1 MTKVKIC
8 GFTEPNNARD
18 AALAGVDAIGLV
30 FYDKSPRNVDI
41 HSAQKIIEALP
52 PFINRVGLFVN
63 ANPSFIDE
71 ILCEVPLDT
80 LQFHGDESVLDCA
93 QYQMPF
99 IKSLRVKPDTNVK
112 EIAENFSSASA
123 LLLDSF
129 SPSSYGGTGES
140 FDWSLACVKISLPII
155 LAGGLTVDNVA
166 DAIKQVNPYAVDAS
180 SGVESAPGVKDIDM
194 LCEIISK
201 NNEALEVLKNKHQ
214 VDIRSYPE
222 EVLNELYEIST
233 KVVKELSLSSDF
245 AKEVYNSYTSFHEK
259 TRNWNEISIKS
270 YLNTNK

>member
-41 HSAQKIIEALP
+41 HSAQKIIEELP

-129 SPSSYGGTGES
+129 SPSGYGGTGES

-180 SGVESAPGVKDIDM
+180 SGVESAPGVKDIDK
-194 LCEIISK
+194 I
-201 NNEALEVLKNKHQ
+201 EAF
-214 VDIRSYPE
+214 IRH
-222 EVLNELYEIST
+222 T
-233 KVVKELSLSSDF
+233 
-245 AKEVYNSYTSFHEK
+245 NS
-259 TRNWNEISIKS
+259 
-270 YLNTNK
+270 

>member
-41 HSAQKIIEALP
+41 HSAQKIIEARP

-180 SGVESAPGVKDIDM
+180 SGVESAPGVKDIDK
-194 LCEIISK
+194 I
-201 NNEALEVLKNKHQ
+201 EAF
-214 VDIRSYPE
+214 IRH
-222 EVLNELYEIST
+222 T
-233 KVVKELSLSSDF
+233 
-245 AKEVYNSYTSFHEK
+245 NS
-259 TRNWNEISIKS
+259 
-270 YLNTNK
+270 

>member
-18 AALAGVDAIGLV
+18 AALVGVDAIGLV

-112 EIAENFSSASA
+112 EIAENFSAASA

-180 SGVESAPGVKDIDM
+180 SGVESAPGVKDIDK
-194 LCEIISK
+194 I
-201 NNEALEVLKNKHQ
+201 EAF
-214 VDIRSYPE
+214 IRH
-222 EVLNELYEIST
+222 T
-233 KVVKELSLSSDF
+233 
-245 AKEVYNSYTSFHEK
+245 NS
-259 TRNWNEISIKS
+259 
-270 YLNTNK
+270 

>member
-140 FDWSLACVKISLPII
+140 FEWSLACVRISLPII

-180 SGVESAPGVKDIDM
+180 SGVESAPGVKDIDK
-194 LCEIISK
+194 I
-201 NNEALEVLKNKHQ
+201 EAF
-214 VDIRSYPE
+214 IRH
-222 EVLNELYEIST
+222 T
-233 KVVKELSLSSDF
+233 
-245 AKEVYNSYTSFHEK
+245 NS
-259 TRNWNEISIKS
+259 
-270 YLNTNK
+270 

>member
-41 HSAQKIIEALP
+41 HSAQKILEALH

-129 SPSSYGGTGES
+129 SPSGYGGTGES

-180 SGVESAPGVKDIDM
+180 SGVESAPGVKDIDK
-194 LCEIISK
+194 I
-201 NNEALEVLKNKHQ
+201 EAF
-214 VDIRSYPE
+214 IRH
-222 EVLNELYEIST
+222 T
-233 KVVKELSLSSDF
+233 
-245 AKEVYNSYTSFHEK
+245 NS
-259 TRNWNEISIKS
+259 
-270 YLNTNK
+270 

>member
-93 QYQMPF
+93 QYQMSF

-180 SGVESAPGVKDIDM
+180 SGVESAPGVKDIDK
-194 LCEIISK
+194 I
-201 NNEALEVLKNKHQ
+201 EAF
-214 VDIRSYPE
+214 IRH
-222 EVLNELYEIST
+222 T
-233 KVVKELSLSSDF
+233 
-245 AKEVYNSYTSFHEK
+245 NS
-259 TRNWNEISIKS
+259 
-270 YLNTNK
+270 